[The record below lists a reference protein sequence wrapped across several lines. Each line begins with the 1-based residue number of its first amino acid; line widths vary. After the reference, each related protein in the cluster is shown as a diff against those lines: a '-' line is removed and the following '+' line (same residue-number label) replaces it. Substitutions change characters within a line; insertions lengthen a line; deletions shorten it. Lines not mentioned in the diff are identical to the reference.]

1 MRKVIDSW
9 DGGDRKAAFRAFAQL
24 LSLLGIDSGNLENS
38 SDWIDEVL
46 GGSTTA
52 RDREALSEICR
63 EFLEENGTT
72 ELKGSE
78 AALEEL
84 ILSSFPEQIF
94 LIFTAAS
101 VDKRKKIFKAVEK
114 QGRVVE
120 CAVPR
125 EKRGATLEKG
135 FFEDQVRQALSG
147 SGKNI
152 NPRAMQVMYSRAGG
166 DLRQLHA
173 EIDKLVAFVG
183 GRKEINVQDVETL
196 FDDSHET
203 EFFEFT
209 NALRSTEL
217 AKCLPALHKNL
228 RIVSHPLQTLAIISN
243 DIRRLMVARELL
255 FSTFRETWNP
265 ECRMTISY
273 RS

>member
-1 MRKVIDSW
+1 
-9 DGGDRKAAFRAFAQL
+9 
-24 LSLLGIDSGNLENS
+24 S
-38 SDWIDEVL
+38 SA
-46 GGSTTA
+46 TA
-52 RDREALSEICR
+52 RDRETLSEIAR
-63 EFLEENGTT
+63 EFLEENRTS

-78 AALEEL
+78 GVLEEL
-84 ILSSFPEQIF
+84 VSSTFPEQIF

-135 FFEDQVRQALSG
+135 FFEDQVRQALRG

-152 NPRAMQVMYSRAGG
+152 NTRAMQVMYSRAGG
-166 DLRQLHA
+166 DLRQLRA
-173 EIDKLVAFVG
+173 EIDKLIAFVG
-183 GRKEINVQDVETL
+183 DRKEINVQDVETL

-209 NALRSTEL
+209 NALRSAEL
-217 AKCLPALHKNL
+217 AKCLPALH
-228 RIVSHPLQTLAIISN
+228 
-243 DIRRLMVARELL
+243 
-255 FSTFRETWNP
+255 
-265 ECRMTISY
+265 
-273 RS
+273 